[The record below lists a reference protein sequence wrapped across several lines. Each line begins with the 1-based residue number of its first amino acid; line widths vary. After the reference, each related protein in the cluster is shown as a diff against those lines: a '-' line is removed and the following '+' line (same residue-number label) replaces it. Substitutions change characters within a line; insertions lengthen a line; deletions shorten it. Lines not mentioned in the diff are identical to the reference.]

1 MNAPWHTGGALRSRV
16 SAIVLAAGAGSRFGG
31 GKLLATYRGRPL
43 VEAVLCKLHE
53 APVNEIIAVVGDR
66 SGAEEERLRHICS
79 LYGALIAENPK
90 WEDGISTS
98 VKRGLAACL
107 PEADA
112 AVVVLGDQPLVG
124 ATAIRRLVEANEG
137 GADVA
142 VATYGGKRRNP
153 ALFARWTWPML
164 EEELS
169 GDEGARGFLKRH
181 PELVTEV
188 PCDDVADPTDVDT
201 RGDLRLLEARGHG
214 EPTSQKEA
222 RR

>member
-1 MNAPWHTGGALRSRV
+1 LRSRI

-31 GKLLATYRGRPL
+31 GKLLASYRGQPL

-53 APVNEIIAVVGDR
+53 APVNEIIAVVGDKT
-66 SGAEEERLRHICS
+66 GEEEERLRQLCS

-90 WEDGISTS
+90 WEEGISTS

-107 PEADA
+107 PDADA

-124 ATAIRRLVEANEG
+124 ARAVERLVEAHEG
-137 GADVA
+137 GAAVA

-153 ALFARWTWPML
+153 ALFARETWPML
-164 EEELS
+164 EAELS
-169 GDEGARGFLKRH
+169 GDEGARGFLRRH
-181 PELVTEV
+181 PEMVTEV

-201 RGDLRLLEARGHG
+201 LEDLRRLQARGPG
-214 EPTSQKEA
+214 EPVNQKEV
-222 RR
+222 RRR